1 MSPELSAGVSVETVS
16 RTMEALLTREGR
28 PVIYHDIATAT
39 DLSVSARTAASPT
52 GLLPALVVAGEA
64 VWREATG
71 SGFGLDIA
79 RDREAFLGFRLR
91 GIGSGSLTTVML
103 ATMEATA
110 QVTGPRGVVASDLN
124 ALWSAATERM
134 EHASRAQPRT
144 WPGASP

>member
-1 MSPELSAGVSVETVS
+1 MSAVSVETVS

-28 PVIYHDIATAT
+28 PIIYHDIATGA
-39 DLSVSARTAASPT
+39 DLPVSAKTTASPT

-71 SGFGLDIA
+71 TGFVLDIVKD
-79 RDREAFLGFRLR
+79 RDAFLGFRLR
-91 GIGSGSLTTVML
+91 GIGAGSFTAIML

-110 QVTGPRGVVASDLN
+110 QVTGSGLVVASDLS

-134 EHASRAQPRT
+134 EQTAQAQT
-144 WPGASP
+144 SKSPGASP